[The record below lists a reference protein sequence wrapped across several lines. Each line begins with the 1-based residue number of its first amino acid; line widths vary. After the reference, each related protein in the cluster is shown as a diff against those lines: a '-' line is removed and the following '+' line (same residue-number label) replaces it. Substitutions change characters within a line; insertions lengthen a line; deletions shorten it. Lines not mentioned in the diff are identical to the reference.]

1 MVPGVML
8 LDWALREVGA
18 EIGRA
23 GGGKLRLRESKF
35 FDPLL
40 PDQLAELAVAIDEDR
55 CTFRIRRDDVVLAM
69 GVLERRHD

>member
-1 MVPGVML
+1 MVPGVIL

-18 EIGRA
+18 VISRT
-23 GGGKLRLRESKF
+23 GGGKLHLRESKF

-40 PDQLAELAVAIDEDR
+40 PGQLAELAVAIGDDR
-55 CTFRIRRDDVVLAM
+55 CTFRIRRDEVVLAM